1 MVPRNALGILWMLIL
16 TPLVV
21 TVALTVSWSTPGVG
35 GVVGVG
41 VVGQPLLA
49 QQVGDATLYKAHV
62 HLANYGTA
70 PVAVV
75 EDGVVVRGT
84 VCRLARTVLEPG
96 ASRALVAL
104 CRFDS
109 PLVEHAVDGLVVTDL
124 GTLVTGFA
132 VVNVVPEVPRL

>member
-1 MVPRNALGILWMLIL
+1 M
-16 TPLVV
+16 
-21 TVALTVSWSTPGVG
+21 
-35 GVVGVG
+35 
-41 VVGQPLLA
+41 
-49 QQVGDATLYKAHV
+49 GDATLYKAYV

-75 EDGVVVRGT
+75 EDGVVVRGA
-84 VCRLARTVLEPG
+84 VCRLARTVVEPG

-132 VVNVVPEVPRL
+132 VVNVAPEVPKL